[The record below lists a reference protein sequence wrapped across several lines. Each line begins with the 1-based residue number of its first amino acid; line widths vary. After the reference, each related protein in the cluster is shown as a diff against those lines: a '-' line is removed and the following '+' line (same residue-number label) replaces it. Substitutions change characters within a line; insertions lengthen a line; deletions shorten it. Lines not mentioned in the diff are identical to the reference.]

1 MEAREMV
8 TELFEPPTQ
17 TSPARLRL
25 SYEEYL
31 ARDDDNHLVEWVNG
45 EVIIHMPTTN
55 EHQDALEFLFT
66 LLRQY
71 VYVHQLGLVRIAP
84 FEVKLWPG
92 GPSREPDMFF
102 LRGENHHR
110 LTSKR
115 LEGPPDLAV
124 EIISPS
130 SVKIDREHK
139 FREYAQ
145 AGVPEYWIIDSRP
158 KRERADF
165 YALTADGNYHLFA
178 TEDDERVESKVLPG
192 FRLNPAWLWLE
203 EKPDV
208 LVTLFQMSPETA
220 VAIQKKLEMR
230 NEK

>member
-1 MEAREMV
+1 MITR
-8 TELFEPPTQ
+8 TIEPPSQ
-17 TSPARLRL
+17 TSPVRLHM

-31 ARDDDNHLVEWVNG
+31 ARDDDNHIVEWVNG

-55 EHQDALEFLFT
+55 EHQVALEFLFA

-71 VYVHQLGLVRIAP
+71 VNLLQLGLVRIAP
-84 FEVKLWPG
+84 FQVKLWPG

-102 LRGENHHR
+102 LQEANRHR
-110 LTSKR
+110 LASKR
-115 LEGPPDLAV
+115 LDGPPDLVV

-130 SVKIDREHK
+130 SVKIDREQK

-165 YALTADGNYHLFA
+165 YALTADGNYQLFA
-178 TEDDERVESKVLPG
+178 TEDDERVESRVLPG
-192 FRLNPAWLWLE
+192 FWLNPTWLWLE
-203 EKPDV
+203 HKPDI
-208 LVTLFQMSPETA
+208 LTILFNMSPETA
-220 VAIQKKLEMR
+220 AAIQKKLEMR